1 MKQNNPQIS
10 IIIPVFNEAKTIAQ
24 QLSYLKEISSPS
36 NIAEIIV
43 VDGGSDDTTT
53 QIASKEDVVLV
64 HSEKGRA
71 KQMNAGVQKASGDI
85 LYFLHVDTVPPIG
98 FDTSIIKAFN
108 AGSKTGCFQ
117 MKFDSDST
125 FLKFFAWFTR
135 INSKLCRGGDQSLY
149 ISKSLFEKSGG
160 YNEDYFIYEDNEL
173 INRLYDLTDFTV
185 LPQTVKTS
193 ARKYKQLGVF
203 KLQYHFAVIHMKKIL
218 GAGPEQLYDY
228 YKRKIAV

>member
-10 IIIPVFNEAKTIAQ
+10 IIIPVFNEAQTIAQ
-24 QLSYLKEISSPS
+24 QLSYLKENSSPS

-43 VDGGSDDTTT
+43 VDGGSNDTTT
-53 QIASKEDVVLV
+53 QIAATKDVLLIHSK
-64 HSEKGRA
+64 KGRA
-71 KQMNAGVQKASGDI
+71 TQMNAGAKNAGGDI

-98 FDTSIIKAFN
+98 FDTTIIEAFK
-108 AGSKTGCFQ
+108 AGSNTGCFQ
-117 MKFDSDST
+117 LKFDSNST

-193 ARKYKQLGVF
+193 ARKYEQLGVF
-203 KLQYHFAVIHMKKIL
+203 RLQYHFAVIHIKKLL